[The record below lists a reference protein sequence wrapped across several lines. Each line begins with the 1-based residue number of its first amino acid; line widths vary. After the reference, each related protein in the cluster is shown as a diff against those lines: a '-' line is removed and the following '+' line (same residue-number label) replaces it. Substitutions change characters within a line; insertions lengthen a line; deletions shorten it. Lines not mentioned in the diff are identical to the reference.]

1 MREDTLF
8 VEEYIPEKVF
18 EFLKIPFTWDELYD
32 LAHKTDVEG
41 WGQLCRTRLGIQKLR
56 ISAGNVIDAVEKGK
70 AKISPEAQQILIR
83 MFQIYYDL
91 EKSMDKLLKIAYQ
104 ELSNKDP
111 FIAEVCGVPGMGPL
125 LTGQLLAAMRY
136 PELFPLGGFPTRAK
150 LWRFCGWAV
159 IDGKAERRERGKKFH
174 FSTAAKQ
181 ATSRIVRSLISHSG
195 PYQRYYQQTK
205 KRLIARGD
213 SEKSAGIGA
222 RRRTIKL
229 FLSHFWERGRIAH
242 GLPIRVPYEVEYL
255 GHSTV
260 ISPAEFGW
268 RD

>member
-1 MREDTLF
+1 MREF
-8 VEEYIPEKVF
+8 VVPAEDYIPEKVF
-18 EFLKIPFTWDELYD
+18 ELLKIPFTWADLYD
-32 LAHKTDVEG
+32 LARNADVQG

-56 ISAGNVIDAVEKGK
+56 IGAGNMLQSVQEGK
-70 AKISPEAQQILIR
+70 ARISPEAEQLLSR

-91 EKSMDKLLKIAYQ
+91 EKSMDKLLRIAYE
-104 ELSNKDP
+104 ELVKEDP

-125 LTGQLLAAMRY
+125 LTGQLLAAVRY

-159 IDGKAERRERGKKFH
+159 IDGKAERPERGKKHH
-174 FSTAAKQ
+174 FSNAAKQ
-181 ATSRIVRSLISHSG
+181 ATSRVVLSLISHSG

-205 KRLIARGD
+205 QRLMARGD
-213 SEKSAGIGA
+213 DPRKAGVGA

-260 ISPAEFGW
+260 IPAVEFGW
-268 RD
+268 RE